1 MPRPSSLTSTDPS
14 LCTVTEMRLQWPDE
28 RLVDAVVD
36 DFVDE
41 VVRPTGVGVHA
52 RPAPD
57 GLESAQDLD
66 VLSGVGLG
74 HRLSFRGLASEKARG
89 F

>member
-1 MPRPSSLTSTDPS
+1 
-14 LCTVTEMRLQWPDE
+14 MRSQVSRE
-28 RLVDAVVD
+28 RLVDAVVHD
-36 DFVDE
+36 LVDE
-41 VVRPTGVGVHA
+41 VIGPARVGVHA

-74 HRLSFRGLASEKARG
+74 HQWVFRGSRRE
-89 F
+89 